1 MERYPIAQ
9 RVKVI
14 QAYYENGCSNQNA
27 YRALRDFFGQFN
39 RPNVR
44 TIGKMMQKFEQTGS
58 VGDVKTPVHARTA
71 RTAENI
77 AGVRDSVVE
86 EPSTS
91 TRRRAQQ
98 LHLSRSSLMN
108 IILKDLHLHA
118 YKVQLTQELKPL
130 DHFKRR
136 QCSEWWQEMATVHDQ
151 FSKKIIF
158 SGEVHFHLSGF
169 VNKQN
174 CRIWADD
181 NPRVI
186 AEKPMHSQR
195 VTVWCGLWTGG
206 IIGPY
211 FFQNEAGQAVT
222 VISVRYREMITNFLW
237 PELEDMDVDD
247 MWFQQ
252 DGATCHTANETMAL
266 LREKFDGRI
275 ISRCGDVNCPPRS
288 CDLTPL
294 DFFLWGYLKEKEYVD
309 KPATIQELKNEIIR
323 HVNGIEPQL
332 CLSVIENCDLRMEV
346 CRRSR
351 GEHLPDIL
359 FHM

>member
-1 MERYPIAQ
+1 MERYTIQQ

-14 QAYYENGCSNQNA
+14 QTYYENGRSNQNA
-27 YRALRDFFGQFN
+27 YRALRDFFGQFD

-44 TIGKMMQKFEQTGS
+44 TIAKIVEKFEQTGS
-58 VGDVKTPVHARTA
+58 VEDVRTPVHARIA

-77 AGVRDSVVE
+77 AAVRDSVAE

-108 IILKDLHLHA
+108 IMHKDLHLHA
-118 YKVQLTQELKPL
+118 YKVQLAQELKPL
-130 DHFKRR
+130 DHSKRR
-136 QCSEWWQEMATVHDQ
+136 EWAEWWQEMATVDDQ

-158 SGEVHFHLSGF
+158 SDEAHFHLSGF

-174 CRIWADD
+174 CRIWANE

-186 AEKPMHSQR
+186 VEKPMHPQR
-195 VTVWCGLWTGG
+195 VTVWCGLWAGG

-222 VISVRYREMITNFLW
+222 VNGVRYREMITNFLW

-266 LREKFDGRI
+266 LRNKFNGRV
-275 ISRCGDVNCPPRS
+275 ISRNGDVNWPPRS

-294 DFFLWGYLKEKEYVD
+294 DFFLWGYLKEKVYVD
-309 KPATIQELKNEIIR
+309 KPATIQELKDEIIR
-323 HVNGIEPQL
+323 HINGIEPPL
-332 CLSVIENCDLRMEV
+332 CLRVIENLDHRMEV
-346 CRRSR
+346 CRRGR
-351 GEHLPDIL
+351 GAHLADIL
-359 FHM
+359 FHT